1 MIRLPTRRLAALAG
15 LAIMVSVP
23 AGRAVAGPA
32 DLYYERTVM
41 VVAGQRCA
49 LFTPELLAALASAQL
64 QARGA
69 ALRAGAPVAQLD
81 ATAERARARAE
92 ASGCGSADIRTAADR
107 VRTAFRD
114 YQQLKSLSYP
124 GDFNQWIAD
133 RTAPS
138 PGLAVWRLVQSVRF
152 GPDLMDFGMAQASGP
167 PVLVASA
174 GFADGARPYAARLV
188 IREVSLTPGPFL
200 NPRAAD
206 ARGRIPLP
214 SRMPPRSAMRAFAA
228 QTRTPSGRDLLPV
241 GAKSAWVY
249 RFPDAAVNA
258 LTGLDPREAV
268 AVEFIFSG
276 RTGDTVRTAYVE
288 VGDFAAGRAFLHA
301 PQR

>member
-1 MIRLPTRRLAALAG
+1 
-15 LAIMVSVP
+15 MVSMAAAP
-23 AGRAVAGPA
+23 AVAAPA

-49 LFTPELLAALASAQL
+49 LFTPELLAALSSSQL

-69 ALRAGAPVAQLD
+69 ALRAGVPAAQLD
-81 ATAERARARAE
+81 ATAERARDRGDALP
-92 ASGCGSADIRTAADR
+92 CNSADIRIAATR
-107 VRTAFRD
+107 VRAAFRD
-114 YQQLKSLSYP
+114 YQQLKSLTYP

-138 PGLAVWRLVQSVRF
+138 PGLAVWRLVQSVHF
-152 GPDLMDFGMAQASGP
+152 GPDLMDFGLAQASGA

-174 GFADGARPYAARLV
+174 GFADGAKPYAARLV
-188 IREVSLTPGPFL
+188 MRDVSLTPGPFL

-206 ARGRIPLP
+206 ARGRIPLTA
-214 SRMPPRSAMRAFAA
+214 RMPPRSAMRWFPA
-228 QTRTPSGRDLLPV
+228 QTRTPSGRDLLPI
-241 GAKSAWVY
+241 GARSAWVY

-276 RTGDTVRTAYVE
+276 RDGDTVRTAYLE

>member
-1 MIRLPTRRLAALAG
+1 MIRPLVRRLAALAG
-15 LAIMVSVP
+15 LAIMVSMP
-23 AGRAVAGPA
+23 AARAVAAPA

-41 VVAGQRCA
+41 VVAGQRCS

-69 ALRAGAPVAQLD
+69 ALRAGTPVAQLD
-81 ATAERARARAE
+81 ATAERARAKGDDLPCD
-92 ASGCGSADIRTAADR
+92 SKDVRTAATR
-107 VRTAFRD
+107 VRAAFRD
-114 YQQLKSLSYP
+114 YQQLKSLTYP

-138 PGLAVWRLVQSVRF
+138 PGMAVWRLVQSVRF
-152 GPDLMDFGMAQASGP
+152 GSDLMDFGLAQAGGA

-174 GFADGARPYAARLV
+174 GFADGAKPYAARLV
-188 IREVSLTPGPFL
+188 MRDVSQTSGPFL

-206 ARGRIPLP
+206 ARGRIPLA
-214 SRMPPRSAMRAFAA
+214 SRLPPRSVMRWFPA
-228 QTRTPSGRDLLPV
+228 QSRTPSGRDLLPV

-268 AVEFIFSG
+268 AVEFIFQG
-276 RTGDTVRTAYVE
+276 RGGDEVRTAYLE